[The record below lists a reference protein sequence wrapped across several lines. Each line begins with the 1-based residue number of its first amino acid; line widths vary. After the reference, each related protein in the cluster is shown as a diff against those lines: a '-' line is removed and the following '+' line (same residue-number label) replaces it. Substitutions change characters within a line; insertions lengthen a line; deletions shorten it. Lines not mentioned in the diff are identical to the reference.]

1 MLDDAA
7 KARPVIVL
15 SGFLGS
21 GKTTLL
27 NRLLRDP
34 RLTDTAVI
42 VNEFGAIGLDHLL
55 VESAYDD
62 MVLMDNGCL
71 CCSVRGDLA
80 DTLRDLDRRA
90 ATGEIPDFGRVMIE
104 TTGLADPGPIAQTLV
119 LDDATA
125 RRFVLQ
131 GVVATVDGLHGAETL
146 RTYPEARA
154 QVAMADL
161 LVLTKSD
168 LLAPG
173 AGLAGLTGAIRA
185 LNGQAPIMCA
195 DHGALDPAILLGLD
209 ATQVVVPDGY
219 DHGAHPG
226 AHHHDNGGGH
236 HHGHNHAHAHATGD
250 IETATL
256 IFDNP
261 QDWDDLA
268 GWLEWMTALRG
279 PDILRIK
286 GILAVTG
293 LPGPV
298 LLHGVQHVFSP
309 PRILPDWPDA
319 DHRSRLV
326 VIARDVPAQAITA
339 SWAGWCTAG
348 MTRRAPLV

>member
-1 MLDDAA
+1 MLGDAA

-42 VNEFGAIGLDHLL
+42 VNEFGTIGLDHLL

-71 CCSVRGDLA
+71 CCSVRGDLG
-80 DTLRDLDRRA
+80 DTLRELDRRA
-90 ATGEIPDFGRVMIE
+90 ATGEIPNFGRVMIE
-104 TTGLADPGPIAQTLV
+104 TTGLADPSPIAQTLM
-119 LDDATA
+119 LDDVIAQS
-125 RRFVLQ
+125 FMLQ
-131 GVVATVDGLHGAETL
+131 GVLATVDGLHGAETL
-146 RTYPEARA
+146 LAFSEARS
-154 QVAMADL
+154 QVAVADL

-173 AGLAGLTGAIRA
+173 ATRLMELTEAIRS
-185 LNGQAPIMCA
+185 LNRHAPILRA
-195 DHGALDPAILLGLD
+195 DHGALNPAVLLELD
-209 ATQVVVPDGY
+209 AARVVVPEAHE
-219 DHGAHPG
+219 HGAQQC
-226 AHHHDNGGGH
+226 ADNHGH
-236 HHGHNHAHAHATGD
+236 HHAHTHAIGK

-256 IFDNP
+256 IFDGP
-261 QDWDDLA
+261 QDWNDLA
-268 GWLEWMTALRG
+268 GWLEWIIALRG

-293 LPGPV
+293 QPGPV
-298 LLHGVQHVFSP
+298 LVHGVQHVFSP
-309 PRILPDWPDA
+309 PRVLPNWPDS

-326 VIARDVPAQAITA
+326 VIARDVPAQALIA
-339 SWAGWCTAG
+339 SWTGWRSAG
-348 MTRRAPLV
+348 MTRRMSVV

>member
-27 NRLLRDP
+27 NHLLRDP

-42 VNEFGAIGLDHLL
+42 VNEFGTIGLDHLL

-146 RTYPEARA
+146 RAYPEARA

-185 LNGQAPIMCA
+185 LNGQAPILRA
-195 DHGALDPAILLGLD
+195 EHGALDPAILLGLD
-209 ATQVVVPDGY
+209 ATRVVVPQGH
-219 DHGAHPG
+219 DH
-226 AHHHDNGGGH
+226 GH
-236 HHGHNHAHAHATGD
+236 HHVHAHATGD

-256 IFDNP
+256 IFDGP
-261 QDWDDLA
+261 QDWNDLA

-309 PRILPDWPDA
+309 PRVLPDWPDA

-339 SWAGWCTAG
+339 SWMGWRTAG
-348 MTRRAPLV
+348 MTRRVPVV